1 MNDSIAVPQLTSI
14 DVVYGVLQSYAE
26 GIWMMF

>member
-1 MNDSIAVPQLTSI
+1 MNDSIAGPQLTSI
-14 DVVYGVLQSYAE
+14 DVVYTLQSYAE